1 MTDYVV
7 DASVAVEFILKT
19 PIGLTLTGALTDSTL
34 IAPELLDAEVLSA
47 LRRAW
52 LGNRLDLRQAEVAL
66 NDLVLWPV
74 ERLSL
79 KSLAPLAWEFRGN
92 VSAYDAFYVAAARA
106 FGILLLTSDGRLARA
121 PGLGVEIQHVIPS

>member
-1 MTDYVV
+1 MTGGYVV

-19 PIGLTLTGALTDSTL
+19 PIGLTLTGALSSATL

-52 LGNRLDLRQAEVAL
+52 LSNRLDSQQAETAL

-79 KSLAPLAWEFRGN
+79 RSLAPLAWEFRGN

-106 FGILLLTSDGRLARA
+106 FGIPLLTSDGRLAHA
-121 PGLGVEIQHVIPS
+121 PVSGVDIEYVHQ